1 MITIETY
8 KDLKSILDDVAGVA
22 WDNKDDAE
30 YIQAIMLIVYHYE
43 LHLEQTSDAAQYKEY
58 GENI

>member
-22 WDNKDDAE
+22 WDNKNDAE

-43 LHLEQTSDAAQYKEY
+43 EKKKE
-58 GENI
+58 IKD